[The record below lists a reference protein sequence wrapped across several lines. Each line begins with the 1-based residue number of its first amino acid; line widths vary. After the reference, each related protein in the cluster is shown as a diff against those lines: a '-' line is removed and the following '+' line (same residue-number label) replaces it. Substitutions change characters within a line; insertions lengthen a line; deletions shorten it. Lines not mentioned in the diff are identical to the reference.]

1 MTLLEQLKEMERRC
15 ECEHGRG
22 CMRRCVGR
30 LDVLRLTAKLREVV
44 EAMTRLDAF
53 AWKFVHDHGRDES
66 EYRAWESV
74 HYPVEHALV
83 PMVGCQAMAFATPPP
98 AGAGGSHE

>member
-1 MTLLEQLKEMERRC
+1 MPHPPTLLEQVAKLESKLPRHLTGLC
-15 ECEHGRG
+15 SC
-22 CMRRCVGR
+22 CVDLPR
-30 LDVLRLTAKLREVV
+30 VCAKLREVV

-53 AWKFVHDHGRDES
+53 TWKFIHDHSHDLT

-83 PMVGCQAMAFATPPP
+83 PMPEV
-98 AGAGGSHE
+98 